1 MSIDRVVQPLVAC
14 LGNPVAGNPTQF
26 VMTRISRDA
35 ELDWRFFTSEVAPTE
50 FETAFRGVQA
60 LGMAGLAILEPF
72 QEQAVGYLD
81 SLSEIASLM
90 GRVNV
95 ARQEGNAWIGDHTYG
110 SALMLLLR
118 TRLSVQPLRE
128 DGTMS
133 PQSIAVLGS
142 PQTARIIDCLLRSLD
157 GDFSVLVCGEN
168 GSEPSIAL
176 DGSDLNASAGSVQTV
191 TLEEMSSL
199 ERPVRVL
206 VIEDESRQTVRP
218 KAMLKWLQQIA
229 WASSPVVVCS
239 NVARQLGTS
248 ALEWLKGREV
258 HMAEELELMAYQAA
272 VDFHFWTGCEPSI
285 ELIRESLEEYLQW

>member
-1 MSIDRVVQPLVAC
+1 MQPLVAC

-26 VMTRISRDA
+26 VMTRIARDA

-72 QEQAVGYLD
+72 QEQAIRHLD
-81 SLSEIASLM
+81 SLSEIASLI

-110 SALMLLLR
+110 AALMLLLR

-142 PQTARIIDCLLRSLD
+142 PQTARVIDCLLRSLE

-168 GSEPSIAL
+168 RSEPSIVL
-176 DGSDLNASAGSVQTV
+176 DGADATASAGSVQTV

-206 VIEDESRQTVRP
+206 VIEDESRRTVRP
-218 KAMLKWLQQIA
+218 KSMLKWLQQIA
-229 WASSPVVVCS
+229 WASSPVVVC
-239 NVARQLGTS
+239 AQGTRQLGHG
-248 ALEWLKGREV
+248 ALEWLKGREM
-258 HMAEELELMAYQAA
+258 HIAEELELMAYQAA